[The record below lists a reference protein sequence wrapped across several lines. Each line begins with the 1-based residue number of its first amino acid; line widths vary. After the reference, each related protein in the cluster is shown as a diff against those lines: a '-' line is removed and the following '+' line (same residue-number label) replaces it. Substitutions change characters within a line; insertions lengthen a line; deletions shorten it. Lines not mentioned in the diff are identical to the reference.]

1 MSELGARER
10 LVNGL
15 NHSRREAVSLGDELL
30 VYLLSMA
37 LAHLKKRGNAVR
49 NGAAADCSSLSPL
62 EKDYFSSKLN

>member
-1 MSELGARER
+1 MSELGALEK

-15 NHSRREAVSLGDELL
+15 THSRREAVSLGDELL

-49 NGAAADCSSLSPL
+49 NCTTADFSSLSPL
-62 EKDYFSSKLN
+62 ELYYLSSKLN